1 MNFPNTIP
9 KYDQGQVEALHNYMT
24 ELSPRELKA
33 IFLRFWGPC
42 SIEEIA
48 RELQVSWDTADQI
61 LNRALERLRLYC
73 VRDSA
78 FGPQEKQTSAA

>member
-1 MNFPNTIP
+1 MDFQRALP

-48 RELQVSWDTADQI
+48 RDLQVSWDMADQI
-61 LNRALERLRLYC
+61 LNRALERLRLSC

-78 FGPQEKQTSAA
+78 FGPLEKQTFAA

>member
-1 MNFPNTIP
+1 MDFHRALP
-9 KYDQGQVEALHNYMT
+9 KYDQGQVKALHNYMT

-48 RELQVSWDTADQI
+48 RDLQVSWDMADQI
-61 LNRALERLRLYC
+61 LNRALKRLRLSC

-78 FGPQEKQTSAA
+78 FGRQEKQTSAA